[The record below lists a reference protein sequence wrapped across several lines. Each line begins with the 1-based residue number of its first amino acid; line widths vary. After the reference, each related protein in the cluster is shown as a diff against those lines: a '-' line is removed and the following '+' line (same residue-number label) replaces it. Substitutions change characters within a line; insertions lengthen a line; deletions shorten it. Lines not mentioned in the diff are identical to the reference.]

1 MISPDDEIRSHFDDR
16 RAEDAADAPAF
27 LAVLGNADRQ
37 AIAPVSGRRPVGV
50 AWWGAAAAAAI
61 VVATVIAR
69 PAWRSIAPSAAAVAD
84 SVEYPS
90 IVSWTSPTAG
100 LLRPSQQTGTT
111 PSVFGSVL
119 DGVTTSSASSDSSR
133 KGGL

>member
-27 LAVLGNADRQ
+27 SAILGKADRQ
-37 AIAPVSGRRPVGV
+37 VIAPVSGRRPVGV
-50 AWWGAAAAAAI
+50 AWWGVAAAAAVI
-61 VVATVIAR
+61 VATVILR
-69 PAWRSIAPSAAAVAD
+69 PAGRSTAPSAAAVAD
-84 SVEYPS
+84 SAEYPS

-100 LLRPSQQTGTT
+100 LLRAPQQAGTP

-119 DGVTTSSASSDSSR
+119 DGVTTPPTSSDSSR

>member
-1 MISPDDEIRSHFDDR
+1 MTSSDDEIRSHFDDR

-27 LAVLGNADRQ
+27 SAVLGNADRQ
-37 AIAPVSGRRPVGV
+37 AIAPAGGRRPVGV
-50 AWWGAAAAAAI
+50 AWWGVAAAAAVI
-61 VVATVIAR
+61 VATVIVR
-69 PAWRSIAPSAAAVAD
+69 PAWRSAAPSAAAVAD
-84 SVEYPS
+84 SAEYPS

-100 LLRPSQQTGTT
+100 LLRASQQPGTT

-119 DGVTTSSASSDSSR
+119 DGVTTPPASSDSSR

>member
-1 MISPDDEIRSHFDDR
+1 MTTPDDEIRSHFDDL

-27 LAVLGNADRQ
+27 STLRSNADRQ
-37 AIAPVSGRRPVGV
+37 ATAPVSGRRPVGV
-50 AWWGAAAAAAI
+50 AWWGAAAAAAVI
-61 VVATVIAR
+61 VATVFVR
-69 PAWRSIAPSAAAVAD
+69 PAERSTAPATVAITDSA
-84 SVEYPS
+84 EYPS

-100 LLRPSQQTGTT
+100 LLRASRQIGTP

-119 DGVTTSSASSDSSR
+119 DGVTAPPTSSDSSK

>member
-1 MISPDDEIRSHFDDR
+1 MTSPDDEIRSHFDAR

-27 LAVLGNADRQ
+27 SAVLGNAERQ
-37 AIAPVSGRRPVGV
+37 AIAPMSGRRPVGA
-50 AWWGAAAAAAI
+50 AWLAAAAVAAVI
-61 VVATVIAR
+61 VATVIVR
-69 PAWRSIAPSAAAVAD
+69 PSGRSTAPSAAAVAD
-84 SVEYPS
+84 SAEYPS

-100 LLRPSQQTGTT
+100 LLRASQQTGAT

-119 DGVTTSSASSDSSR
+119 DGVTAPPTSSDSSR